1 MLHYAN
7 ATCAPAVADMDPL
20 TRITLQ
26 TNVACVAAEAFINR
40 KKSDET
46 TDVLVK
52 AVAPFF
58 DEIRQHLGGA
68 ELPAPGGDELAWI
81 TFDAVA
87 SAGGRERLLPKVI
100 QYDEG
105 VGAPVTEQ
113 DTRVDT
119 ARGGQTAVAVPWKA
133 WLQSSAA
140 QELDEQ
146 SGNVAAVTMVLR
158 SLHHNGKVADQDV
171 EVTLDMDSKQRTAKA
186 SADLEAGSL
195 ELPPCVPAS
204 GRVHA
209 TSTHPQRVA
218 VTVTNKDVVAK
229 KVLGKQSAGAAHALA
244 SRSATFYVHP
254 EYKVP
259 IDKTPVSAVADGLSP
274 QTRVWEWSGDESL
287 HPFWAIQRLTKDEL
301 RKKNDKD
308 KTKHRFNVSLKEK
321 QYNVVTV
328 GNLRD
333 ESVSVTV
340 TVALPVLTNE
350 TALVAGEELFLEVV
364 PKDVAKKK
372 RPDTSWKDD
381 VASASRAQAK
391 AKVAAPKAKAAPSMV
406 VDSEV

>member
-1 MLHYAN
+1 
-7 ATCAPAVADMDPL
+7 MDPL

-133 WLQSSAA
+133 WLRSSAA

-146 SGNVAAVTMVLR
+146 SGNVAAVTLVLR

-171 EVTLDMDSKQRTAKA
+171 EVTLDMDSKQRIAKA

-287 HPFWAIQRLTKDEL
+287 HPFWAIQRLSKDEL
-301 RKKNDKD
+301 NKKNKQD
-308 KTKHRFNVSLKEK
+308 KTTHRFNVSLKEK

-340 TVALPVLTNE
+340 TVTLPVVTNE

-381 VASASRAQAK
+381 VASASRAKAK
-391 AKVAAPKAKAAPSMV
+391 AKVAAPKSKAAPSMV

>member
-171 EVTLDMDSKQRTAKA
+171 EVTLDMDSKQRIAKA

-229 KVLGKQSAGAAHALA
+229 KMLGKQSAGAAHALA

-287 HPFWAIQRLTKDEL
+287 HPFWAIQRLSKDEL
-301 RKKNDKD
+301 NKKNKQD
-308 KTKHRFNVSLKEK
+308 KTTHRFNVSLKEK

-340 TVALPVLTNE
+340 TVTLPVLTNE